1 MRLNWDKIGERY
13 FRTGVDHGVLYIPN
27 NQGDYEVGYAWS
39 GLTTVTE
46 SPSGAESN
54 PQYAD
59 NMKYLNLKSAEEFGL
74 TIEALFYPPE
84 FGQCDGTAEPV
95 AGVTVGQQTR
105 KSFGFSYR
113 TLLGNDTMSTDY
125 GYELHLVYGCDAAPS
140 EKSNATVNES
150 PEAGT
155 FSWEVTTTGVAIEGY
170 PNLKP
175 TSHVTVNST
184 KVPADR
190 LEDFLDILY
199 GTPGTDPRMPSPGEV
214 ITMFGTDLVEVTPAE
229 PTFDQATNTITIP
242 STTGVQ
248 YTIDDEVVAA
258 GPVVI
263 TEDVL
268 VVAKPTSGYI
278 FPDVVDNTYFFG
290 YVAP

>member
-1 MRLNWDKIGERY
+1 MRLSWDKIGERF
-13 FRTGVDHGVLYIPN
+13 FRTGVDYGVLFIPN
-27 NQGDYEVGYAWS
+27 NQGNYEVGYAWS

-74 TIEALFYPPE
+74 TIEALFYPTE

-95 AGVTVGQQTR
+95 SGVTLGQQGR

-113 TLLGNDTMSTDY
+113 TLLGNDTESTDY
-125 GYELHLVYGCDAAPS
+125 GDEYHLVYGCDAAPS
-140 EKSNATVNES
+140 EKTNATVNES

-155 FSWEVTTTGVAIEGY
+155 FSWEVTTTGVTVTGY
-170 PNLKP
+170 KP
-175 TSHVTVNST
+175 TSHITINST

-190 LEDFLDILY
+190 LASFIDILY
-199 GTPGTDPRMPSPGEV
+199 GTPGTAPRMPLPNEV
-214 ITMFGTDLVEVTPAE
+214 ITIFSVNLTSVTPAR
-229 PTFDQATNTITIP
+229 PVFNQATNTITVP
-242 STTGVQ
+242 TTVGVV
-248 YTIDDEVVAA
+248 YTIDNEVLAA

-263 TEDVL
+263 TADVL
-268 VVAKPTSGYI
+268 VVAKPAIGYI
-278 FPDVVDNTYFFG
+278 FPDVVDNTFF
-290 YVAP
+290 YDFI

>member
-1 MRLNWDKIGERY
+1 MRLSWDKIGERF
-13 FRTGVDHGVLYIPN
+13 FRTGVDHGVLFIPN
-27 NQGDYEVGYAWS
+27 NKGDYEVGYAWS

-95 AGVTVGQQTR
+95 TGVILGQQR
-105 KSFGFSYR
+105 RRSFGFSYR
-113 TLLGNDTMSTDY
+113 TLLGNDIDSTDY
-125 GYELHLVYGCDAAPS
+125 GSEIHLVYGCDAAPS
-140 EKSNATVNES
+140 EKTNATVNES

-155 FSWEVTTTGVAIEGY
+155 FSWEVTTTGVAVTGF
-170 PNLKP
+170 KP
-175 TSHVTVNST
+175 TSHITVNTT

-199 GTPGTDPRMPSPGEV
+199 GTPGSAPRMPLPDEV
-214 ITMFGTDLVEVTPAE
+214 IAMFGNDLVEVRPLV
-229 PTFDQATNTITIP
+229 PTFNEATNTITIP
-242 STTGVQ
+242 VVTGVV
-248 YTIDDEVVAA
+248 YTIDDEPLEA

-263 TEDVL
+263 SEDVL
-268 VVAKPTSGYI
+268 VVAKPTSGNI
-278 FPDVVDNTYFFG
+278 FPDVVDNTYVFT